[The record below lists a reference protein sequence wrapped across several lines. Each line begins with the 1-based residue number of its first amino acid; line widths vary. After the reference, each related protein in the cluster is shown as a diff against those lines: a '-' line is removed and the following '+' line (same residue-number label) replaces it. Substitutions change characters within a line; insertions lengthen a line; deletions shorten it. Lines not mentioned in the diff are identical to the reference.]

1 MYGLG
6 NIDLQKYNPFP
17 SFQPGQAEAI
27 QQIISHLENGQKVVE
42 LNAPTAAGKSL
53 DLFVLGRILS
63 EQLGVRVVYTTP
75 LVALVNQLENEPAFA
90 AMPVLKGKHN
100 YPCAPLSEAL
110 DDRITAEDCP
120 FSSWETA
127 IEKIP
132 VCASCPYRMA
142 YKRFMDSG
150 FGATTLARYQMPGA
164 VRDETVILLV
174 DESAGLEKT
183 LIDRATLKIPDRINI
198 NNLSE
203 NLRVYYHELEKEIEK
218 LTRLAD
224 NEDDLA
230 EKVKINKEKNYCE
243 RESRKCVKVL
253 AHIEKGHPYIIDR
266 ERKFRLLDG
275 RSEFEDMI
283 EGLDFVVL
291 ASGTP
296 TTQIL
301 TDNYKAVII
310 QHPIPVERRLCY
322 YMPVG
327 SMNYKERFDTAPKM
341 AQKIHELH
349 AVFGKKTMVHC
360 GAYVVARML
369 YDKMPN
375 KSICILQD
383 QQDREGSKNKF
394 LNADGEAIFL
404 SVNFEEGLD
413 LKGPNYPLNI
423 IAKLSFENIADEF
436 IKARNERDNYKR
448 YNMNTAVAT
457 MQAAGRTT
465 RSIND
470 HSQTFIL
477 DTSWQGFYNRN
488 KRLLQPWF
496 IASLQVA
503 DQNDMTRLEEV
514 SKKAE
519 EFNKVFET
527 KIETLVQEQEHT
539 KQPEYGQLE
548 KALIYLAGRC
558 DGAIKQDGK
567 GFNGRD
573 TEFGHSLA
581 RQIKTGKTLS
591 PKQRSAAT
599 RMLGTYK
606 KQLAQGGI
614 IL

>member
-17 SFQPGQAEAI
+17 SFQLGQAEAI
-27 QQIISHLENGQKVVE
+27 QQIITHLENGQKVVE

-53 DLFVLGRILS
+53 DLFVVGRILS

-110 DDRITAEDCP
+110 DDKITAEDCP

-132 VCASCPYRMA
+132 VCASCPYRLA
-142 YKRFMDSG
+142 YKKFMDSG

-174 DESAGLEKT
+174 DESAGLERT

-198 NNLSE
+198 TNLSE

-230 EKVKINKEKNYCE
+230 EKVKINKEKNHAE

-301 TDNYKAVII
+301 TDNYKAVTI

-322 YMPVG
+322 YLPVG

-360 GAYVVARML
+360 GAYVVAQML

-394 LNADGEAIFL
+394 LNADGEKIFL

-448 YNMNTAVAT
+448 YNLNTAVAT

-470 HSQTFIL
+470 QSITVIL
-477 DTSWQGFYNRN
+477 DASWQGFYNRN

-496 IASLQVA
+496 IASLRT
-503 DQNDMTRLEEV
+503 DNPEEV
-514 SKKAE
+514 NAE
-519 EFNKVFET
+519 TV
-527 KIETLVQEQEHT
+527 KIETPKIEINTENPKQQE
-539 KQPEYGQLE
+539 QPEYGQLE
-548 KALIYLAGRC
+548 KALIFLAGRC
-558 DGAIKQDGK
+558 DGAIKQDGQ

-581 RQIKTGKTLS
+581 DQILRGRTLS
-591 PKQRSAAT
+591 PKQRSSAE
-599 RMLGTYK
+599 RMVKTYR
-606 KQLAQGGI
+606 KQLENGGI
-614 IL
+614 II

>member
-17 SFQPGQAEAI
+17 SFQSGQAEAI
-27 QQIISHLENGQKVVE
+27 AQILGHFENGQKVVE

-63 EQLGVRVVYTTP
+63 EKMGVRVVYTTP
-75 LVALVNQLENEPAFA
+75 LVALVNQLENEPAFG
-90 AMPVLKGKHN
+90 AMPVLKGKRN
-100 YPCAPLSEAL
+100 YFCGPMSEVL
-110 DDRITAEDCP
+110 GRDITADDCPYESWEDAIEDC
-120 FSSWETA
+120 SS
-127 IEKIP
+127 
-132 VCASCPYRMA
+132 CAQCQYRIA
-142 YKRFMDSG
+142 YKKFMDSG

-174 DESAGLEKT
+174 DESAGLEKV
-183 LIDRATLKIPDRINI
+183 LIDRATLKIPDRINL

-203 NLRVYYHELEKEIEK
+203 NLRRYYHELEVEIEK
-218 LTRLAD
+218 LTREVSL
-224 NEDDLA
+224 EKDLA
-230 EKVKINKEKNYCE
+230 KKVALNQEKNKLG

-283 EGLDFVVL
+283 EGLQYVVL

-301 TDNYKAVII
+301 TENYKSVVI
-310 QHPIPVERRLCY
+310 QHPIPVEHRICY
-322 YMPVG
+322 YDPVG
-327 SMNYKERFDTAPKM
+327 SMNFKERQTTAPKM
-341 AQKIHELH
+341 AQRINELH
-349 AVFGKKTMVHC
+349 ERFGKKTMVHC
-360 GAYVVARML
+360 GAYVVAQMI
-369 YDKMPN
+369 YDSMPN
-375 KSICILQD
+375 KDICILQD
-383 QQDREGSKNKF
+383 QSDREGSKNKF
-394 LNADGEAIFL
+394 LTTEGQAIFL

-470 HSQTFIL
+470 YSQTFIL
-477 DTSWQGFYNRN
+477 DASWQGFFNRN

-496 IASLQVA
+496 IASLRTG
-503 DQNDMTRLEEV
+503 NPEEV
-514 SKKAE
+514 KAE
-519 EFNKVFET
+519 TV
-527 KIETLVQEQEHT
+527 KIETPKIEINTENQKRQE
-539 KQPEYGQLE
+539 QPEYGQLE

-558 DGAIKQDGK
+558 DGAIKQDGQ

-581 RQIKTGKTLS
+581 DQILRGRTLS
-591 PKQRSAAT
+591 PKQRSVAE
-599 RMLGTYK
+599 RMVKTYK
-606 KQLAQGGI
+606 KQLEKGGI
-614 IL
+614 II

>member
-17 SFQPGQAEAI
+17 SFQLGQAEAI
-27 QQIISHLENGQKVVE
+27 QQIITHLENGQKVVE

-53 DLFVLGRILS
+53 DLFVVGRILS

-75 LVALVNQLENEPAFA
+75 LVALVNQLENEPAFS
-90 AMPVLKGKHN
+90 AMPVLKGKRN
-100 YPCAPLSEAL
+100 YFCGPMSEVL
-110 DDRITAEDCP
+110 GRDITADDCPYESWEDAIEDC
-120 FSSWETA
+120 SS
-127 IEKIP
+127 
-132 VCASCPYRMA
+132 CAQCQYRIA
-142 YKRFMDSG
+142 YKKFMDSG

-174 DESAGLEKT
+174 DESAGLEKV
-183 LIDRATLKIPDRINI
+183 LIDRATLKIPDRINL

-203 NLRVYYHELEKEIEK
+203 NLRRYYHELEVEIEK
-218 LTRLAD
+218 LTREVSL
-224 NEDDLA
+224 EKDLA
-230 EKVKINKEKNYCE
+230 KKVALNQEKNKLG

-275 RSEFEDMI
+275 KSEFEDMI
-283 EGLDFVVL
+283 EGLEFVVL

-301 TDNYKAVII
+301 TDNYKSVVI

-322 YMPVG
+322 YLPVG

-341 AQKIHELH
+341 AQKIHEIH
-349 AVFGKKTMVHC
+349 SVFGKKTMVHC
-360 GAYVVARML
+360 GAYVVAQML
-369 YDKMPN
+369 YDKMQN
-375 KSICILQD
+375 KEICILQD

-404 SVNFEEGLD
+404 SVNYEEGLD
-413 LKGPNYPLNI
+413 LKGPDYPLNI

-470 HSQTFIL
+470 YSQTYIL
-477 DTSWQGFYNRN
+477 DASWQGFFNRN

-496 IASLQVA
+496 IASLRT
-503 DQNDMTRLEEV
+503 DNPEEV
-514 SKKAE
+514 NAE
-519 EFNKVFET
+519 TV
-527 KIETLVQEQEHT
+527 KIETPKIEINAENQKQQE
-539 KQPEYGQLE
+539 QPEYGQLE

-558 DGAIKQDGK
+558 DGAIKQDGQ

-581 RQIKTGKTLS
+581 EQILRGRTLS
-591 PKQRSAAT
+591 PKQRSAAE
-599 RMLGTYK
+599 RMVKTYK
-606 KQLAQGGI
+606 KQLEKGGI
-614 IL
+614 II

>member
-360 GAYVVARML
+360 GAYVVAQML

-465 RSIND
+465 RSIID
-470 HSQTFIL
+470 QSITVIL
-477 DTSWQGFYNRN
+477 DASWQGFYNRN

-496 IASLQVA
+496 IASLRNA
-503 DQNDMTRLEEV
+503 DQINLEQKPEEV
-514 SKKAE
+514 ITKSE
-519 EFNKVFET
+519 ELNKNTE
-527 KIETLVQEQEHT
+527 IEKPKQQQHKE
-539 KQPEYGQLE
+539 QPEYGQLE

-581 RQIKTGKTLS
+581 DQILRGRTLS
-591 PKQRSAAT
+591 PKQRSVAE
-599 RMLGTYK
+599 RMIKTYK
-606 KQLAQGGI
+606 KQLEKGGI
-614 IL
+614 II